1 MRNSH
6 APRPKLSARNV
17 WTTCMMPPTT
27 SSHPT
32 RVVTASPATNGSRT
46 ANVPSTMKAIAVT
59 MNQVP
64 TLWTTGIGS
73 WKVSTR
79 FGAVIAASLHSRT
92 EGARRLPSR
101 DVVIDPTVVWGFGG
115 IVRVQGFRLRQGYGG
130 PRSFS
135 GGWSGLDGRLKG
147 LHYVRC

>member
-17 WTTCMMPPTT
+17 WKTCMMPPTM

-32 RVVTASPATNGSRT
+32 SVVTASPATNGSRT

-73 WKVSTR
+73 LKVSTR
-79 FGAVIAASLHSRT
+79 LDAVIAASLHSRF

-101 DVVIDPTVVWGFGG
+101 DIVTRGEYVVQP
-115 IVRVQGFRLRQGYGG
+115 
-130 PRSFS
+130 
-135 GGWSGLDGRLKG
+135 SGLLHGRPKG
-147 LHYVRC
+147 HYVRHDIL